1 MLVEEMKI
9 GNVRVKIY
17 DDYVVSDE
25 KKVEVSRRC
34 ESFCSYN
41 FCTFFINNNTH
52 IWVCFDL
59 EVPNNWSGEIFN
71 SFILILLCL
80 L

>member
-25 KKVEVSRRC
+25 KKVEAILKQIGVLA
-34 ESFCSYN
+34 YN
-41 FCTFFINNNTH
+41 QIKKENK
-52 IWVCFDL
+52 
-59 EVPNNWSGEIFN
+59 
-71 SFILILLCL
+71 
-80 L
+80 

>member
-25 KKVEVSRRC
+25 KKIEAILKQIGVLA
-34 ESFCSYN
+34 YN
-41 FCTFFINNNTH
+41 QMKKENK
-52 IWVCFDL
+52 
-59 EVPNNWSGEIFN
+59 
-71 SFILILLCL
+71 
-80 L
+80 

>member
-25 KKVEVSRRC
+25 KKVEAILKQIGVLV
-34 ESFCSYN
+34 YN
-41 FCTFFINNNTH
+41 QMKKENKQ
-52 IWVCFDL
+52 
-59 EVPNNWSGEIFN
+59 PS
-71 SFILILLCL
+71 
-80 L
+80 

>member
-25 KKVEVSRRC
+25 KKIEAILKQIGVLA
-34 ESFCSYN
+34 YN
-41 FCTFFINNNTH
+41 LMKKENK
-52 IWVCFDL
+52 
-59 EVPNNWSGEIFN
+59 
-71 SFILILLCL
+71 
-80 L
+80 

>member
-25 KKVEVSRRC
+25 KKVEAILKQIGVLV
-34 ESFCSYN
+34 YN
-41 FCTFFINNNTH
+41 QMKKENK
-52 IWVCFDL
+52 
-59 EVPNNWSGEIFN
+59 
-71 SFILILLCL
+71 
-80 L
+80 

>member
-25 KKVEVSRRC
+25 KKVEAILKQIGVLA
-34 ESFCSYN
+34 YN
-41 FCTFFINNNTH
+41 QIKKETK
-52 IWVCFDL
+52 
-59 EVPNNWSGEIFN
+59 
-71 SFILILLCL
+71 
-80 L
+80 